1 MVRAKSEEWEPSPS
15 PSSSNADKENRK
27 LISNQSLMTVN
38 ETDSQINKQSRQLRS
53 RGEKKYE

>member
-1 MVRAKSEEWEPSPS
+1 MVRAKSEERELSPS